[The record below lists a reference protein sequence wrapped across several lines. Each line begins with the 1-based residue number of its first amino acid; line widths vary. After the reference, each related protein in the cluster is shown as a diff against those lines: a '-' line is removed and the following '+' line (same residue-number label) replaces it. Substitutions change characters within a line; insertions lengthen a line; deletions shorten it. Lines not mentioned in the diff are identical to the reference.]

1 MNRRTFLTGVG
12 AVGAGGVA
20 IGGIVWW
27 RRTGGTTITS
37 EDRETTISPP
47 DDDDPSKEA
56 TEIELVLPKG
66 DLDRYNSDSVTV
78 TDGSFS
84 VCNRGSNA
92 ARVWLEADPIE
103 NTNGE
108 PSVRFTSDGHHDSYL
123 DTPDGAVSLDPDEC
137 LDVGVVTRTHGLA
150 QGVTLVD
157 RVDVRT
163 DRSG

>member
-1 MNRRTFLTGVG
+1 MNRRKFLTGAA

-20 IGGIVWW
+20 VGGILWW
-27 RRTGGTTITS
+27 RRNDGTTITS

-66 DLDRYNSDSVTV
+66 DLDRYNSNSVTV
-78 TDGSFS
+78 TDGAFS

-92 ARVWLEADPIE
+92 ASVWLEADPIE
-103 NTNGE
+103 NSRGE
-108 PSVRFTSDGHHDSYL
+108 PSVRFTSDDNRDPYL
-123 DTPDGAVSLDPDEC
+123 DTADGAVSLDPDEC
-137 LDVGVVTRTHGLA
+137 LDVGVVTRTHGLS